1 MDHFA
6 GLTFGDAG
14 AAVVLGRAGDGAH
27 HDSVDAGSHPVSEL
41 PGIIYRSAEAR
52 SEHWQV
58 GGIFGG
64 GSRYPRDPEWTYFR
78 GDGRALREAF
88 EVNGDAILRR
98 TLQDTATTYEDFAH
112 ILVHQVTTG
121 YLDHFV
127 EVTGIPANRV
137 VRTIDRYGN
146 LAAATIGVQLDEV
159 MTSLVPGDLVLLVG
173 LGGGISLTTM
183 VWRR

>member
-1 MDHFA
+1 M
-6 GLTFGDAG
+6 
-14 AAVVLGRAGDGAH
+14 
-27 HDSVDAGSHPVSEL
+27 
-41 PGIIYRSAEAR
+41 
-52 SEHWQV
+52 
-58 GGIFGG
+58 
-64 GSRYPRDPEWTYFR
+64 
-78 GDGRALREAF
+78 
-88 EVNGDAILRR
+88 
-98 TLQDTATTYEDFAH
+98 
-112 ILVHQVTTG
+112 TTG